1 MPNSAPFRRPPRLL
15 LSAYAA
21 SPVRGSEAAVG
32 WNRAL
37 QAARYGDVWLICEET
52 EFGPEIREYL
62 DKHGPIPGL
71 EFVFVPMHPTWR
83 KLGNYSALWY
93 LALRQWQKKV
103 LRVAERLHAKIGFD
117 LTHQVTFCGYREPGY
132 LWKLGIPHVWGPVGG
147 VQNHPT
153 QFLLASGA
161 SGLIREGG
169 RNLLN
174 SLQLAMSWR
183 VREAGRQSACVL
195 GANGENQRKLEE
207 ALKRPV
213 VQMLETGLP
222 KALELDL
229 GNLPPKS
236 ISAGEPL
243 RVLSSGWITP
253 NKALHL
259 LLRASAIAAK
269 QIPIEVTVLG
279 KGSAEKGNRQLA
291 SRLGIGDQVRFLGW
305 KPYQEALQ
313 EYDRAH
319 CLAFTSLR
327 DTSGNVLLEAMARG
341 VPPICL
347 DHQGAGEIVTPQSGV
362 KIAVTNPQQVVT
374 DLANALVKLY
384 RDEHQLR
391 ALSEGAVRRMREYT
405 WDMQGARMA
414 EVYRQLIATRAKE
427 IALRPELQEELS
439 RRPHQEEESI
449 AGREKSV
456 KW

>member
-1 MPNSAPFRRPPRLL
+1 MPSSLTVRRPPRLL

-103 LRVAERLHAKIGFD
+103 LRVAERLHTKIGFD
-117 LTHQVTFCGYREPGY
+117 LTHHVTFCGYREPGY
-132 LWKLGIPHVWGPVGG
+132 LWKLGVPHIWGPVGG
-147 VQNHPT
+147 VQNHPS

-161 SGLIREGG
+161 SGMIREGG

-174 SLQLAMSWR
+174 SLQLATSLR
-183 VREAGRQSACVL
+183 VREAGRLSACVL
-195 GANGENQRKLEE
+195 GANGENQRKLEK
-207 ALKRPV
+207 ALNRPV
-213 VQMLETGLP
+213 EQMLETGLP
-222 KALELDL
+222 KALELELD
-229 GNLPPKS
+229 KQ
-236 ISAGEPL
+236 SAKVIAEGEPL

-259 LLRASAIAAK
+259 LLQAAAIAAK

-279 KGSAEKGNRQLA
+279 KGSAEAANRKLV
-291 SRLGIGDQVRFLGW
+291 SRLHLEDQVRFLGW
-305 KPYQEALQ
+305 KPYHEALQ

-347 DHQGAGEIVTPQSGV
+347 DHQGAGEIVTPQSGI
-362 KIAVTNPQQVVT
+362 KIAVTNPSQVVV

-384 RDEHQLR
+384 RDPHQLR
-391 ALSEGAVRRMREYT
+391 ALSEGAVRRMRDYT
-405 WDMQGARMA
+405 WDRQGARMA
-414 EVYRQLIATRAKE
+414 EVYRQLLVPRAKE
-427 IALRPELQEELS
+427 LALRPDLTEELS
-439 RRPHQEEESI
+439 RLPPKEEESI
-449 AGREKSV
+449 AGLGESL

>member
-1 MPNSAPFRRPPRLL
+1 MPSVAPVRRPPRLL

-37 QAARYGDVWLICEET
+37 QAARYCDVWLICEET
-52 EFGPEIREYL
+52 EFGPEIRDYL
-62 DKHGPIPGL
+62 DQHGPIPGL

-117 LTHQVTFCGYREPGY
+117 LTHHVTFCGYREPGY
-132 LWKLGIPHVWGPVGG
+132 LWKLGAPHVWGPVGG
-147 VQNHPT
+147 VQNHPS

-174 SLQLAMSWR
+174 SLQLATSLR
-183 VREAGRQSACVL
+183 VREAGRRSAAVL
-195 GANGENQRKLEE
+195 GANGENQRTLETI
-207 ALKRPV
+207 LKRPV
-213 VQMLETGLP
+213 APMLETGLP
-222 KALELDL
+222 GALEMEL
-229 GNLPPKS
+229 GHLPPKS
-236 ISAGEPL
+236 ISEGEPL

-253 NKALHL
+253 NKGLHL
-259 LLRASAIAAK
+259 LLRAAAIAAK
-269 QIPIEVTVLG
+269 QIPIEVTILG
-279 KGSAEKGNRQLA
+279 KGSAEKRNRVLA
-291 SRLGIGDQVRFLGW
+291 ATLGIDSQVRFLGW
-305 KPYQEALQ
+305 KPYREALRQ
-313 EYDRAH
+313 YDLAH

-362 KIAVTNPQQVVT
+362 KIAVTNPQQVVA
-374 DLANALVKLY
+374 DLASALISLY
-384 RDEHQLR
+384 RDEHRLA

-405 WDMQGARMA
+405 WDAQGARMA
-414 EVYRQLIATRAKE
+414 EVYRELIAPRANELK
-427 IALRPELQEELS
+427 LRPDLTEELS
-439 RRPHQEEESI
+439 RPPRQEEQSI
-449 AGREKSV
+449 AGLGDSLP
-456 KW
+456 W